1 MNSKKFSIIK
11 NKNNDIIITD
21 KHGYS
26 LNFIVDKN
34 KIFCGSCDIEL
45 DSDIC
50 KQLKSKNICSLG
62 VLKLNSSNRKE
73 LVELNKRTFI
83 LNEIIDY
90 NARDCSK
97 CALFNNGIS
106 SISCGKDQ
114 EYEDTE
120 SILYSVKC
128 SNNAGTRLIYLKVN
142 CNGLSEILNSA
153 ICQVCVFHKD
163 DLSCYSNK
171 YHYCMKKEI
180 QDKLI
185 ESTIEYEGRE

>member
-90 NARDCSK
+90 NVRDCSK
-97 CALFNNGIS
+97 CALYNS
-106 SISCGKDQ
+106 RPPESCRKDQ
-114 EYEDTE
+114 EYEDTK
-120 SILYSVKC
+120 SILYSVRC
-128 SNNAGTRLIYLKVN
+128 SNNAETRLIYLKVN

-153 ICQVCVFHKD
+153 ICQVCIFHKD
-163 DLSCYSNK
+163 DLSCYSSK

-185 ESTIEYEGRE
+185 KSTIEYESRE

>member
-11 NKNNDIIITD
+11 NKKNIIITD
-21 KHGYS
+21 KYGYS
-26 LNFIVDKN
+26 LKFIVDTEE
-34 KIFCGSCDIEL
+34 IFCGNCDIEL
-45 DSDIC
+45 NSDIC

-90 NARDCSK
+90 NVRDCSK
-97 CALFNNGIS
+97 CALYNS
-106 SISCGKDQ
+106 RPPESCRKDQ
-114 EYEDTE
+114 EYEDTK
-120 SILYSVKC
+120 SILYSVRC
-128 SNNAGTRLIYLKVN
+128 YNNAETRLIYLKVN

-153 ICQVCVFHKD
+153 ICQVCIFHKD
-163 DLSCYSNK
+163 DLSCYSSK

-185 ESTIEYEGRE
+185 KSTIEYESRE

>member
-11 NKNNDIIITD
+11 NKKNIIITD
-21 KHGYS
+21 KYGYS
-26 LNFIVDKN
+26 LKFIVDTEE
-34 KIFCGSCDIEL
+34 IFCGNCDIEL

-50 KQLKSKNICSLG
+50 KQLNSKNICSLG
-62 VLKLNSSNRKE
+62 VLKLNSSNLKE

-106 SISCGKDQ
+106 SISCGKNQ
-114 EYEDTE
+114 EYEDTK

-128 SNNAGTRLIYLKVN
+128 SNNAETRLIYLKVN

-153 ICQVCVFHKD
+153 ICQACIFHKD
-163 DLSCYSNK
+163 DLSCYSDK

-185 ESTIEYEGRE
+185 ESTIQYEGRE

>member
-11 NKNNDIIITD
+11 NKKNIIITD
-21 KHGYS
+21 KYGYS
-26 LNFIVDKN
+26 LKFIVDTEE
-34 KIFCGSCDIEL
+34 IFCGNCDIEL

-62 VLKLNSSNRKE
+62 VLKLNSSNLKE

-114 EYEDTE
+114 EYEDTK

-128 SNNAGTRLIYLKVN
+128 SNNAKTRLIYLKVN

-153 ICQVCVFHKD
+153 ICQACIFHKD
-163 DLSCYSNK
+163 DLSCYSDK

-185 ESTIEYEGRE
+185 ESTIQYEGRE